1 MAYCMRL
8 KNIFCLNKIAAL
20 RPFDRLKAQEPRD
33 YRWMTIRWLTV
44 RKYPVSSVKV
54 RR

>member
-1 MAYCMRL
+1 MAYCIFL

-20 RPFDRLKAQEPRD
+20 RPFDRLKVQGLRD

-44 RKYPVSSVKV
+44 RK
-54 RR
+54 